1 MPPKRLLWPSDND
14 DDDDL
19 CEDDDFYGAFVQLRE
34 TGKEEEQTGGTG
46 QFKINLNT
54 HVEADFQGV
63 PDSSIIS
70 ACGHRYCH
78 FIDLLILSLLQAC
91 PISPSRYFVFSTE
104 KMYKGRVLEGGM
116 FFWCTKYT
124 RGAGGWGGL
133 IRLAILT
140 STFYK
145 PN

>member
-1 MPPKRLLWPSDND
+1 MPPEGRLWPSDND

-63 PDSSIIS
+63 PDSSMM
-70 ACGHRYCH
+70 
-78 FIDLLILSLLQAC
+78 ILSLYQSSHSFSVAGVPNLTFQ
-91 PISPSRYFVFSTE
+91 VFCI
-104 KMYKGRVLEGGM
+104 
-116 FFWCTKYT
+116 F
-124 RGAGGWGGL
+124 
-133 IRLAILT
+133 I
-140 STFYK
+140 
-145 PN
+145 

>member
-1 MPPKRLLWPSDND
+1 MISNSFFFFLTRFLCSWEKFGERLSRLDDGDDDNDD

-19 CEDDDFYGAFVQLRE
+19 CEDDDFHGAFVQLRE

-63 PDSSIIS
+63 PDSSIMS
-70 ACGHRYCH
+70 ACGHRYFH

-91 PISPSRYFVFSTE
+91 PISPSRYIVFLAE
-104 KMYKGRVLEGGM
+104 KMYQGRGGGSL
-116 FFWCTKYT
+116 YT
-124 RGAGGWGGL
+124 
-133 IRLAILT
+133 
-140 STFYK
+140 
-145 PN
+145 